1 MPKTSKVAGKTGVD
15 THSVGV
21 KVLGDDERVFRHFM
35 CDIFAAA
42 ATMQTLRRLSQA
54 QFQNRASAGSPTA
67 CPQGSIGKASLDQ
80 SGFRAKWVPV
90 RGSFAEEGFL
100 F

>member
-1 MPKTSKVAGKTGVD
+1 MPKTSKVAGKTGAD

-35 CDIFAAA
+35 SDIFAAA

-54 QFQNRASAGSPTA
+54 QFQNRASAGSPTV
-67 CPQGSIGKASLDQ
+67 CPQRINSSFARPER
-80 SGFRAKWVPV
+80 FRAKWVPV
-90 RGSFAEEGFL
+90 RG
-100 F
+100 